1 MHRTPMSRSLEITP
15 LLGIS
20 SHRQTCWPAL
30 LYAVI
35 FCFCFG
41 CSFIPLVPTR
51 SFEIILSPDVASLLR
66 SGLVTDLLQDV
77 LWVQVRLVL
86 QDSAYQGAC
95 CGSSQSERRIIRKAD
110 SLGVVLKGCALKL
123 PATAT
128 TTWLSLGQ
136 TGLPV
141 WLCVLLSSALL
152 AILAL
157 NAIYITSPLALE
169 IQVRKAAR
177 DDAVEAALWTAD
189 DNQSQYMAVMKT
201 WGVFFF
207 IRRVIIGFLL
217 CVLYLYGGSPV
228 TVLRLA
234 HHVFSID
241 DACEK
246 MAQSAPKASH
256 IIRLARRLRSTTSVL
271 QIASRRVMLGR
282 PTLLA
287 DMPHFPSLHV
297 KFRSWLSFRI
307 EKDKGRGDRQDQ
319 EFKAN
324 RAVNVNQVIS

>member
-177 DDAVEAALWTAD
+177 DDAVYA
-189 DNQSQYMAVMKT
+189 
-201 WGVFFF
+201 
-207 IRRVIIGFLL
+207 
-217 CVLYLYGGSPV
+217 
-228 TVLRLA
+228 
-234 HHVFSID
+234 
-241 DACEK
+241 
-246 MAQSAPKASH
+246 
-256 IIRLARRLRSTTSVL
+256 TS
-271 QIASRRVMLGR
+271 
-282 PTLLA
+282 PTLL
-287 DMPHFPSLHV
+287 S
-297 KFRSWLSFRI
+297 R
-307 EKDKGRGDRQDQ
+307 
-319 EFKAN
+319 N
-324 RAVNVNQVIS
+324 RH